1 MPDGS
6 APLDGAYLREALTHA
21 HHPTLA
27 IIYVHLTGDTR
38 FIDDPA
44 YQPEYELINGDPDG
58 GIAEDA
64 KKVLRDAVADAMEK
78 YAETGKLPSPP
89 DRATLQKMM
98 DYVATDHIPDEYF
111 DFLSLELPL
120 DGEDKRM
127 PGHGIDIP
135 SDWAADHKMIIIGA
149 GMSGL
154 LAGIVF
160 QSKGIPFEIIEKN
173 PELGGT
179 WYENTYP
186 GCRVDS
192 PNHIYSYSF
201 EADHEWPN
209 HFSTQG
215 HLLKYFQKIADKYG
229 LRKHIR
235 FNTEVTGAEYHD
247 DNQTWT
253 VTIKSKDGKTE
264 SLTSRGVVS
273 AVGQLNQPAYPEIKG
288 RDTFS
293 GPAFHSA
300 RWDHSVDLKGKKV
313 GVIGT
318 GASGIQLVPE
328 IAKEVGELRVF
339 QRTPGWLAPTEN
351 YHDALTSEK
360 LHLLRQIPFY
370 QMWYRFFLFLS
381 MGDAPLLYLQIDPAW
396 KDFDYAP
403 NAEAADFR
411 KQIEDYITEQAKGDK
426 ALAQAVTP
434 DFQISGKR
442 SLRDN
447 GIWLETLRKDHVTL
461 DTGNIREITPKGI
474 ITEDGEEHEFD
485 VLIYGTGFKAQDFL
499 FPMTVKG
506 RGGQDLHE
514 MWDGDGRAYKGVT
527 VPGFPNLYLMY
538 GPNTNIVVNAS
549 IIFFS
554 ESEAHY
560 MTVLM
565 KMMADAGVH
574 AADIRK
580 EVHDA
585 YNEMIDAANAQMPW
599 AYAKANTW
607 YRNSKGRVAQNW
619 PLRLI
624 DFWNQ
629 SRDEEPDSY
638 EMLK

>member
-1 MPDGS
+1 
-6 APLDGAYLREALTHA
+6 
-21 HHPTLA
+21 
-27 IIYVHLTGDTR
+27 
-38 FIDDPA
+38 
-44 YQPEYELINGDPDG
+44 
-58 GIAEDA
+58 
-64 KKVLRDAVADAMEK
+64 
-78 YAETGKLPSPP
+78 
-89 DRATLQKMM
+89 
-98 DYVATDHIPDEYF
+98 
-111 DFLSLELPL
+111 
-120 DGEDKRM
+120 
-127 PGHGIDIP
+127 
-135 SDWAADHKMIIIGA
+135 MIIIGA

-288 RDTFS
+288 RDTFA

-426 ALAQAVTP
+426 ALAEAVTP

-560 MTVLM
+560 
-565 KMMADAGVH
+565 
-574 AADIRK
+574 R
-580 EVHDA
+580 
-585 YNEMIDAANAQMPW
+585 P
-599 AYAKANTW
+599 
-607 YRNSKGRVAQNW
+607 S
-619 PLRLI
+619 
-624 DFWNQ
+624 
-629 SRDEEPDSY
+629 S
-638 EMLK
+638 